1 MTLLNFQ
8 EELLIKKI
16 NPKKYLQAVQIK
28 AMYYEYDWKT
38 IQFTDDTK
46 YKLQITRPDG
56 KIIKFGASAY
66 NDFIIYSF
74 MAKKKLITYDE
85 ALKHR
90 DSFHKRMIIKDDD
103 IYSARN
109 LSLNL
114 LW

>member
-1 MTLLNFQ
+1 MITFE

-28 AMYYEYDWKT
+28 AMYYDYDWKS
-38 IQFTDDTK
+38 IKFADDSK
-46 YKLQITRPDG
+46 FKLQITRPDG
-56 KIIKFGASAY
+56 KKIKFGSSAY

-74 MAKKKLITYDE
+74 MARTGKISYDE
-85 ALKHR
+85 AIKHR
-90 DSFHKRMIIKDDD
+90 DNFHKRMIIKDNN

-114 LW
+114 LWT

>member
-1 MTLLNFQ
+1 MITFE

-16 NPKKYLQAVQIK
+16 NPKKYLQAVQVK
-28 AMYYEYDWKT
+28 AMYFDYNWKT
-38 IQFTDDTK
+38 IKFADNNK
-46 YKLQITRPDG
+46 FKLQITRPDG

-90 DSFHKRMIIKDDD
+90 DNFHKRMIIKDDN

-109 LSLNL
+109 LSLAL